1 MGRLL
6 WLGAVVVLAASLT
19 VGKPHG
25 RVDVEAVAEHEKAVE
40 NAEIVPREPEKHAE
54 GVPDKAAE
62 TAHDDPAKHEAD
74 VYAAAVEKAQNKP
87 EEHAAEPDTYQ
98 GRPPEGEP
106 ALTAE
111 DAMLY
116 ADQQPPEWEP
126 YGDNEAE
133 GQLRDQDFDEE
144 YKRYLDEMWKEMQE
158 NPEIA
163 HDIIES
169 IDRMESEGHML
180 TDKDQAV
187 QHLAHKFQ
195 EKSRSRLEEQEREI
209 LNRQR
214 RETRHKLRR
223 EEGLGGDRAGE
234 FGFNDPGDQFWH
246 GENVD
251 KKALKKIVENR
262 AKLLHNVD
270 HRRKEAFL
278 QHEMERLLEYRE
290 LVQRTTDPHIKE
302 ALIAAHNAENQA
314 LKAAHGAEPG
324 KEAALKEE
332 WAAEGFDPDSFDPKT
347 MFRLADT
354 NGDDVLDEKEVE
366 ALVHRQAE
374 RIHHRD
380 HGEAVDMM
388 AIAEEAARMREHAL
402 ELMDTDHDQLI
413 TFEEFMHAS
422 KSKSFKEDAGW
433 NAIIPENEIKE
444 KLEEFEQHRKEV
456 LRTGHK
462 QADPNMLSVA
472 DHAVRALAKARKT
485 MDKLKLPHPLK
496 KNPFGKLVDK
506 LGGVKT
512 GWGKIAKTFGEPH
525 NITAKKPSAAPSKSH
540 KIKVVKD
547 T

>member
-1 MGRLL
+1 M
-6 WLGAVVVLAASLT
+6 
-19 VGKPHG
+19 
-25 RVDVEAVAEHEKAVE
+25 
-40 NAEIVPREPEKHAE
+40 
-54 GVPDKAAE
+54 
-62 TAHDDPAKHEAD
+62 
-74 VYAAAVEKAQNKP
+74 
-87 EEHAAEPDTYQ
+87 
-98 GRPPEGEP
+98 
-106 ALTAE
+106 
-111 DAMLY
+111 
-116 ADQQPPEWEP
+116 
-126 YGDNEAE
+126 
-133 GQLRDQDFDEE
+133 
-144 YKRYLDEMWKEMQE
+144 
-158 NPEIA
+158 
-163 HDIIES
+163 
-169 IDRMESEGHML
+169 
-180 TDKDQAV
+180 
-187 QHLAHKFQ
+187 
-195 EKSRSRLEEQEREI
+195 
-209 LNRQR
+209 
-214 RETRHKLRR
+214 
-223 EEGLGGDRAGE
+223 
-234 FGFNDPGDQFWH
+234 
-246 GENVD
+246 
-251 KKALKKIVENR
+251 
-262 AKLLHNVD
+262 
-270 HRRKEAFL
+270 
-278 QHEMERLLEYRE
+278 
-290 LVQRTTDPHIKE
+290 
-302 ALIAAHNAENQA
+302 IAAHNAENQA

-444 KLEEFEQHRKEV
+444 KVPPRLHLNLVENSTLCYVVPSVFPTFKTGLHLLTFFDDSLQSVPHYTPMDVKLEEFEQHRKEV

-512 GWGKIAKTFGEPH
+512 GWGKIAKTFGVPH